1 MVRIVGISDGDCLIF
16 IARVVN
22 DRFCQN
28 IEGAAKED
36 VISGF
41 LNDVD
46 LEMYLNRPHAEQEV
60 LDNSE

>member
-1 MVRIVGISDGDCLIF
+1 MVGIVGISDGDRLIF
-16 IARVVN
+16 IARLGN

-28 IEGAAKED
+28 VKGVAKED

-41 LNDVD
+41 LNDMD
-46 LEMYLNRPHAEQEV
+46 LEMYLNCPHAEQEV

>member
-1 MVRIVGISDGDCLIF
+1 MVRIVGISDGNHLIF
-16 IARVVN
+16 IAGVAN

-28 IEGAAKED
+28 VKGVAKED

-46 LEMYLNRPHAEQEV
+46 LEMYLDCPYAE
-60 LDNSE
+60 